1 MAKILLV
8 DADQDNSRDIHKV
21 LATQGHIVVPAR
33 SAEDALDILHS
44 DQAIRLILTA
54 QVLPDATGF
63 KFVQQLTAEQQL
75 QKIPVVMLL
84 AQVDEITLRAG
95 LHVGVKD
102 FLARPW
108 EPETLIN
115 KIKKNLPRRKA
126 VVLIIEYERII
137 CDRLKYIIELKEF
150 TVLLAMN
157 ADEGLELLRNKRV
170 DVVIADIGLPEMP
183 GPALIRKIRAEHPQL
198 PILLIT
204 GLSGRLSREVAR
216 SAGADGSINKPFR
229 NLEIIDK
236 LRGYTTHSPVPVNRQ
251 PV

>member
-8 DADQDNSRDIHKV
+8 DADQDNSRNVHKV
-21 LATQGHIVVPAR
+21 LGTQGHTVVPAR
-33 SAEDALDILHS
+33 SAEDALNILHS
-44 DQAIRLILTA
+44 DSTIRLILTA
-54 QVLPDATGF
+54 QVLPDTTGF
-63 KFVQQLTAEQQL
+63 KFVQQLAAEPQL

-115 KIKKNLPRRKA
+115 KVKRNLPRRKA

-150 TVLLAMN
+150 TVLLAGT
-157 ADEGLELLRNKRV
+157 AEEGLEILRNRRV

-183 GPALIRKIRAEHPQL
+183 GPVRMK
-198 PILLIT
+198 
-204 GLSGRLSREVAR
+204 AR
-216 SAGADGSINKPFR
+216 PPLASTINSTPF
-229 NLEIIDK
+229 
-236 LRGYTTHSPVPVNRQ
+236 P
-251 PV
+251 